1 MSEYMIGKA
10 CIDCGEADPVC
21 LDFDHRDGSDTKFK
35 IGDALHFRVGL
46 GSCRPNW
53 GSATCGVVIVI
64 ANATDRTANGNTPAE
79 IVDFYNSRSRH

>member
-21 LDFDHRDGSDTKFK
+21 LDFDHREGSDKKFK

-46 GSCRPNW
+46 GQLQTELEKCEIR
-53 GSATCGVVIVI
+53 C
-64 ANATDRTANGNTPAE
+64 ANCHRKRHRKSKWEHTGKDS
-79 IVDFYNSRSRH
+79 NSK